1 MYRPANKKQTGGDF
15 TNVLPGGVKVHV
27 SQSTMDLI
35 AQMANISSFAQ
46 MSSFINFYS
55 LTPVQVS
62 QLLDSIATAIAQEDG
77 EIGNNISSINALNK
91 MINEPTVGLQAI
103 YDSTVNSYSTTVF
116 DYYSTVNSVS
126 TIGNLISSYD
136 VSISALVLREALE
149 ASTVS
154 TLDSNYN
161 DLMYEVQQDIDTL
174 ASQIN
179 MYSGLSMNYEEY
191 VTKYRTNYQ
200 KYTEKKEALETNFI
214 SLGTA
219 YNRYVQTLSSNDL
232 STLKYLST
240 TYLENISTTE
250 VLSSIVG
257 DSLKKKMIL
266 QPYVQSTID
275 SICTLAAF
283 STTYSSPDLDAYYS
297 TIQAHTLSTMKS
309 YTDQQGIIQSTLVAY
324 ETKYEISRSV
334 AQSEYNVLS
343 QKIDRFYTKATT
355 NITNQLLS
363 YQYQVQEWSAF
374 IGYLTAQ
381 LLIQKNIVAL
391 QINDTS
397 LFNRGDSITLSN
409 NNLLKTTIQSIVN
422 VFNVLDLSFNNVIKI
437 CVDEMV
443 ERENYIDAIK
453 NATAL
458 EGIVL
463 MNISTYTDVYQEYS
477 EYKEDATQAKTNINV
492 MQDQRLREMSEIM
505 HAIVP
510 QLAIVQDLVLGGKLQ
525 FSFTIPEDVSTDSTP
540 FGIDPTLYQILP
552 ELGATT

>member
-77 EIGNNISSINALNK
+77 KIGNNISSINALNK

-154 TLDSNYN
+154 TLDSNYKT
-161 DLMYEVQQDIDTL
+161 LMYEVQQDIDTL

-219 YNRYVQTLSSNDL
+219 YQKYIQTLSSNDL

>member
-77 EIGNNISSINALNK
+77 KIGNNISSINALNK

-200 KYTEKKEALETNFI
+200 KYTEKKEALETNII

>member
-1 MYRPANKKQTGGDF
+1 M
-15 TNVLPGGVKVHV
+15 
-27 SQSTMDLI
+27 
-35 AQMANISSFAQ
+35 
-46 MSSFINFYS
+46 
-55 LTPVQVS
+55 
-62 QLLDSIATAIAQEDG
+62 
-77 EIGNNISSINALNK
+77 
-91 MINEPTVGLQAI
+91 
-103 YDSTVNSYSTTVF
+103 
-116 DYYSTVNSVS
+116 
-126 TIGNLISSYD
+126 
-136 VSISALVLREALE
+136 
-149 ASTVS
+149 
-154 TLDSNYN
+154 
-161 DLMYEVQQDIDTL
+161 
-174 ASQIN
+174 
-179 MYSGLSMNYEEY
+179 
-191 VTKYRTNYQ
+191 
-200 KYTEKKEALETNFI
+200 
-214 SLGTA
+214 
-219 YNRYVQTLSSNDL
+219 
-232 STLKYLST
+232 
-240 TYLENISTTE
+240 
-250 VLSSIVG
+250 
-257 DSLKKKMIL
+257 
-266 QPYVQSTID
+266 
-275 SICTLAAF
+275 AAF

-297 TIQAHTLSTMKS
+297 TIQADTLSTMKS

-324 ETKYEISRSV
+324 ETKYEISRNV

-343 QKIDRFYTKATT
+343 RKIDRFYTKATT

-381 LLIQKNIVAL
+381 LLIQKNMVAL

-409 NNLLKTTIQSIVN
+409 NYLLKTTIQSIVN
-422 VFNVLDLSFNNVIKI
+422 VFNVLDLSFNSVIKI

-525 FSFTIPEDVSTDSTP
+525 FSFTIPEDISTDSTP